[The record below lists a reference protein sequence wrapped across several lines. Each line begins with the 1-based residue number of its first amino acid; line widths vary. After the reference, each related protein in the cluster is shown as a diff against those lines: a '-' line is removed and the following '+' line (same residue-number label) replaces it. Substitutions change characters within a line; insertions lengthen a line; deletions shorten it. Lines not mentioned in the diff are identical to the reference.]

1 MLGQSDLIDKM
12 QVGFSDIRRL
22 LSGKDPD
29 QQSGDA
35 FGDNCIA
42 VSCKIQKAILHI
54 GMKPHPRLTSLNQ
67 IFFGL
72 MCFIHPFQTRSQL
85 DQISIFIHPIIIYRK
100 FIYNFLFF
108 FLDCH
113 FYQFLSYPLQ
123 KYKYQANLN
132 ILATRCNPS
141 QNRSI
146 SSEVLYIPIEAL
158 TIPVTP

>member
-1 MLGQSDLIDKM
+1 MPLVIIAS
-12 QVGFSDIRRL
+12 
-22 LSGKDPD
+22 LS
-29 QQSGDA
+29 
-35 FGDNCIA
+35 A
-42 VSCKIQKAILHI
+42 VKIQKAILHI
-54 GMKPHPRLTSLNQ
+54 GMKPHPRLASLNQ

-108 FLDCH
+108 FPRLS
-113 FYQFLSYPLQ
+113 FLSIFILSFTK